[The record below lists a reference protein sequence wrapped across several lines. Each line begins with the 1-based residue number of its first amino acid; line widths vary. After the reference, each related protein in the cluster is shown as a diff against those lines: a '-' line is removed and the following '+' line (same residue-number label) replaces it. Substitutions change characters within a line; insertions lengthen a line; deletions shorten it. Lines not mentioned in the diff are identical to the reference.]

1 MRIQDS
7 RNALKGRGLAFPK
20 VFCLGG
26 AGKIGSEAVRDLV
39 EFSEVERIT
48 VGDLREEPCAALVDD
63 VGDPR
68 VDYVRLDIADKEEAI
83 SVLSDYDIVMDAT
96 TISLNDISTE

>member
-1 MRIQDS
+1 M
-7 RNALKGRGLAFPK
+7 K

-26 AGKIGSEAVRDLV
+26 AGKIGSAAVRDLV
-39 EFSEVERIT
+39 EFSEVERIA
-48 VGDLREEPCAALVDD
+48 VGDLREEPCAALVDE

>member
-1 MRIQDS
+1 M
-7 RNALKGRGLAFPK
+7 K

-39 EFSEVERIT
+39 EFSEVERIA
-48 VGDLREEPCAALVDD
+48 VGDLREERAPPSSTRWGIRASIMCAWIL
-63 VGDPR
+63 PTT
-68 VDYVRLDIADKEEAI
+68 EEAI